1 MIAYIEF
8 DHLKQIVSETALFSY
23 GSKTILQPM
32 KNEELKIQLAISA
45 GLTCQIRELW
55 SHLTK
60 TTTRRRL
67 SESIVALKARLD
79 CLKNDELNIIQLIT
93 SISVDDED
101 AVRKRELFPE
111 TPRNNPDILSR
122 IKEIYLNIV
131 DQMMP
136 LLESFED
143 VYNESSDEK
152 VVQLM
157 FYMIWSSAS

>member
-23 GSKTILQPM
+23 GLKAILQPM
-32 KNEELKIQLAISA
+32 KNKELKIQLAISA
-45 GLTCQIRELW
+45 GLTYQIRELW

-93 SISVDDED
+93 SISVDDEN
-101 AVRKRELFPE
+101 AVCKRELFPE
-111 TPRNNPDILSR
+111 TPRNNPD
-122 IKEIYLNIV
+122 
-131 DQMMP
+131 
-136 LLESFED
+136 
-143 VYNESSDEK
+143 VYNERSDEK

-157 FYMIWSSAS
+157 FYMIGSSAS